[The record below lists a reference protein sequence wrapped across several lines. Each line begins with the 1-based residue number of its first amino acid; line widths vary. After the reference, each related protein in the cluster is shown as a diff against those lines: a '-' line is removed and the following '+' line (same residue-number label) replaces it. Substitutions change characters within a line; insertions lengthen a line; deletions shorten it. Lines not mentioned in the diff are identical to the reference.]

1 MIPTDSPQSV
11 FEVSPQAD
19 EPTDLVDLLTA
30 CRVVSSELLKPDLEP
45 CGKCAARFTITQLMD
60 LALGIVTSDESERSS
75 QLPLGYR
82 DDIGF

>member
-1 MIPTDSPQSV
+1 MIPTDPHQSV
-11 FEVSPQAD
+11 FKPLLQTD

-30 CRVVSSELLKPDLEP
+30 CRVVSSELLKLDLEP
-45 CGKCAARFTITQLMD
+45 CGKCAARFTITQLMN
-60 LALGIVTSDESERSS
+60 LALEIVTSDESERSS